1 MNSFANTDDTF
12 ADDDE
17 TDIDIDYER
26 EEESCS
32 GGRAIF
38 NLRPCLDRV
47 LAIAHN
53 PDADPLAVIAACGV
67 VHKIARDYIRGFP
80 SNEPEIAALPDRVTA
95 VETQLEHLLREQNES
110 AAGADTAGA
119 EK

>member
-1 MNSFANTDDTF
+1 MNPFTDTDGTDDHET
-12 ADDDE
+12 E
-17 TDIDIDYER
+17 TDIDADYDYER

-47 LAIAHN
+47 LAIAHD

-67 VHKIARDYIRGFP
+67 VHKIARDYIHSFP
-80 SNEPEIAALPDRVTA
+80 SNEPEIAALPDRIAT
-95 VETQLEHLLREQNES
+95 VETQLEHLLQEKNES
-110 AAGADTAGA
+110 AAGA

>member
-1 MNSFANTDDTF
+1 MNPFTDTDGTDDHE
-12 ADDDE
+12 DDETE
-17 TDIDIDYER
+17 TDIDADYER
-26 EEESCS
+26 EQESCS

-47 LAIAHN
+47 LAIAHD

-80 SNEPEIAALPDRVTA
+80 SNEPEIAALPDRIAT
-95 VETQLEHLLREQNES
+95 VETQLEHLLQEKNES
-110 AAGADTAGA
+110 AAGA
-119 EK
+119 ER